1 VLCCFCCRAL
11 FAVDAVFGAFFFA
24 NLLLQLHIP
33 VRVSASF
40 YQLLL
45 HNGWGVFKV
54 YRRQVRAEPLL
65 LLQRRHG
72 CSAFHD
78 RWPAIL

>member
-1 VLCCFCCRAL
+1 VLYRRAL
-11 FAVDAVFGAFFFA
+11 FAIDAVFGAFFFA

-54 YRRQVRAEPLL
+54 YRRQVRT
-65 LLQRRHG
+65 QWHNCC
-72 CSAFHD
+72 CSDA
-78 RWPAIL
+78 WLTLTI